1 MSTTTTNTELTK
13 KQKKEVYAKNLVELL
28 GKYNRILLVLI
39 DNVGAFSIQKIRQT
53 LRGRC
58 VVLFGKNTLIR
69 KTIRDYV
76 EKCTEAGNTDSA
88 RIEGLLPYLRGNV
101 GLLFTNEDLNSIKEV
116 VESFS
121 QKAPA
126 KVGAIAPN
134 DVWVEA
140 GPTGMEPTQTQF
152 LQALNIASKIV
163 KGQVEIINRVHVVK
177 AGEKVGN
184 SEAALLDRLKIE
196 PFEYRAKVTTVYDS
210 GFCYPA
216 SLLSLGAS
224 DVLQVFAKGVQR
236 LACISLEIGFPTLAS
251 VPHLIGNAYRN
262 LVCIS
267 IETEYEFEGSKEV
280 KAFLKDPSAFVV
292 AVQPTTTTT
301 TTAPVEEKPKV
312 EEKEEESASI
322 GGLFGSEEERKSV
335 V

>member
-1 MSTTTTNTELTK
+1 MAELTK
-13 KQKKEVYAKNLVELL
+13 KQKKEVYAKNLVDLL
-28 GKYNRILLVLI
+28 GKYNRILLVGI

-53 LRGRC
+53 LRGKC

-76 EKCTEAGNTDSA
+76 EKCIEAGNKDSA
-88 RIEGLLPYLRGNV
+88 RIGDLLPSIRGNV
-101 GLLFTNEDLNSIKEV
+101 GLLFTNGDLNSIKDV
-116 VESFS
+116 VESFT

-126 KVGAIAPN
+126 KIGQIAPN
-134 DVWVEA
+134 DVYVEA

-163 KGQVEIINRVHVVK
+163 KGQVEIINRVHIIK
-177 AGEKVGN
+177 AGDKVGN
-184 SEAALLDRLKIE
+184 SEAALLDKLNIM
-196 PFEYRAKVTTVYDS
+196 PFSYRAEVKTVYDG
-210 GFCYPA
+210 GFVYPS

-224 DVLQVFAKGVQR
+224 DVLQQLAKGVQR
-236 LACISLEIGFPTLAS
+236 LACVSLQIGLPCLAS
-251 VPHLIGNAYRN
+251 VPHMIANAYRN
-262 LVCIS
+262 LVSIS

-292 AVQPTTTTT
+292 AVQPTQTTTTTT
-301 TTAPVEEKPKV
+301 TTAPVEEKK

-322 GGLFGSEEERKSV
+322 GGLFGSDDD
-335 V
+335 